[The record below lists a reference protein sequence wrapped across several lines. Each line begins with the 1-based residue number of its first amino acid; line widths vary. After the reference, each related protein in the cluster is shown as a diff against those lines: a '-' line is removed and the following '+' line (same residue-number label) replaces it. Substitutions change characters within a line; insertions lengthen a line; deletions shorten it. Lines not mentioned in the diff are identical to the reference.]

1 MIYLKVYNEHVLQ
14 MKESEWYCQH
24 SAYYTNALQGG
35 SLKLL
40 A

>member
-14 MKESEWYCQH
+14 MKEPGWYCQG
-24 SAYYTNALQGG
+24 SAYYANALQGG

-40 A
+40 V